1 VYGARVRLPWVRPRG
16 QEWLVPLSEPGSRTI
31 RDGFIARHPALLETS
46 ETSAQRGRLDLRYE
60 AIFGDNADALVGAR
74 VLDIASHDGRWSLA
88 AIRSGA
94 THVTG
99 IEARDDL
106 VAHAVANFERYD
118 VDPTAYRFVTGDVLD
133 VLGRENLD
141 VDVALCL
148 GFLYH
153 SLRYNE
159 LFSRIRDTG
168 ARTLIV
174 DTLIW
179 AEQDEPGLRLFSE
192 PTERQGNAVADAFS
206 FADEVLVGRPSYS
219 GLLLMATAYGFHFVS
234 RSDWGGLLRDNPS
247 LKGVRD
253 YREGRRVT
261 VRFQRD
267 DAP

>member
-1 VYGARVRLPWVRPRG
+1 MRVPWVRQRG
-16 QEWLVPLSEPGSRTI
+16 QEWLTPLSEPGSRTI
-31 RDGFIARHPALLETS
+31 GEGFVAQHPTLLETS

-60 AIFGDNADALVGAR
+60 AIFAENADAFRDAR

-94 THVTG
+94 AHVTG

-106 VAHAVANFERYD
+106 VAHAAANFERYD
-118 VDPTAYRFVTGDVLD
+118 VDPTAYRFVAGEVYDVLA
-133 VLGRENLD
+133 RENLD

-179 AEQDEPGLRLFSE
+179 PDHDEPVLRLFSE

-219 GLLLMATAYGFHFVS
+219 ALMLMATSYGFHFVS